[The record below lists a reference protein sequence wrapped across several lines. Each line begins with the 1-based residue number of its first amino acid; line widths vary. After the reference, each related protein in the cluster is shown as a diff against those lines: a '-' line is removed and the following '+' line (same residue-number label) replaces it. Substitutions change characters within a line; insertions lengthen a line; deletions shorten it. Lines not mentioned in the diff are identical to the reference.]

1 MARAEGG
8 ATDPLLAARAQV
20 VADWQRFTADAIS
33 EQEVTK
39 LVDALVVAI
48 RARSVGGGHPPI
60 TPSPLAHQLLVA
72 LRSAH
77 LAALVAPVGE
87 AALANLRGIDSL
99 REELAPNWSERFQ
112 ERLGGPTGLE
122 LIVEVAHDLR
132 SPLTSILFLAETIS
146 RGRSGPLT
154 PLQERQMALIY
165 AAAFGLNAV
174 ASDVIELV
182 RGGHRLADAE
192 RKPFAFSEMLE
203 SVQDIVRPLAEE
215 KKLSLSFSGPAGDH
229 RLGHPA
235 ALNRVLLNLTTNALK
250 FTTDGGVMVRVEAD
264 PAEPERVICTV
275 EDSGRGIPDVAMA
288 MLFEPFRRRQQIG
301 DYSFSGSGLG
311 LSICR
316 KLVEAMGSTLEVA
329 TTQGVGTRFSFA
341 VMLPLVDQNVLLPS

>member
-1 MARAEGG
+1 MPEGERR
-8 ATDPLLAARAQV
+8 DPLSVAQAV
-20 VADWQRFTADAIS
+20 VAADWRRFIADAIS
-33 EQEVTK
+33 EQEVVE
-39 LVDALVVAI
+39 LASALTTAI
-48 RARSVGGGHPPI
+48 RARASGASHPPI
-60 TPSPLAHQLLVA
+60 VPSPLAHQLLIA
-72 LRSAH
+72 LRSCH
-77 LAALVAPVGE
+77 LATLSAPVSE
-87 AALANLRGIDSL
+87 ASLANLRGIDSL

-112 ERLGGPTGLE
+112 ERLGGLTGLE

-132 SPLTSILFLAETIS
+132 SPLTSILFLAETLS

-154 PLQERQMALIY
+154 PLQERQLALIY

-182 RGGHRLADAE
+182 RGGHRLVDTD

-215 KKLSLSFSGPAGDH
+215 KKLTLTVTGPRSDH

-250 FTTDGGVMVRVEAD
+250 FTTDGGVAVRVEAD
-264 PAEPERVICTV
+264 PAAPERVSCTV

-288 MLFEPFRRRQQIG
+288 MLFEPFRRRQQVA

-329 TTQGVGTRFSFA
+329 TTQGVGTRFSF
-341 VMLPLVDQNVLLPS
+341 VVTLPVIDQNVLLPS

>member
-1 MARAEGG
+1 MADGEGR
-8 ATDPLLAARAQV
+8 DPLTAAHSAV
-20 VADWQRFTADAIS
+20 IADWRRFIADAIS
-33 EQEVTK
+33 EQEVVE
-39 LVDALVVAI
+39 LAGALATAI
-48 RARSVGGGHPPI
+48 RARAAGATHPAI
-60 TPSPLAHQLLVA
+60 VPSPLAHQILIA
-72 LRSAH
+72 LRAAH
-77 LAALVAPVGE
+77 LAALTAPVGDGP
-87 AALANLRGIDSL
+87 LANLRAIESL
-99 REELAPNWSERFQ
+99 RSELAPNWSERFQ

-154 PLQERQMALIY
+154 PLQERQLALIY

-182 RGGHRLADAE
+182 RGGHRLTDHD

-215 KKLSLSFSGPAGDH
+215 KKLSLTVTPPLGDH

-250 FTTDGGVMVRVEAD
+250 FTTDGGVAVRVEAD
-264 PAEPERVICTV
+264 PATPERVTCAV
-275 EDSGRGIPDVAMA
+275 EDSGRGIPDAAMA
-288 MLFEPFRRRQQIG
+288 MLFEPFRRRQQVG

-329 TTQGVGTRFSFA
+329 TTQGQGTRFSFA
-341 VMLPLVDQNVLLPS
+341 VMLPVIDQNVLLPS